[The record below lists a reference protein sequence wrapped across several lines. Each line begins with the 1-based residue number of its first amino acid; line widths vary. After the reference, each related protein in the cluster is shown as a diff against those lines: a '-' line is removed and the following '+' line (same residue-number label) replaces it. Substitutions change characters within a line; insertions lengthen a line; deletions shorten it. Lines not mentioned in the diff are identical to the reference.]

1 MKIGKF
7 LKTTLAVVMALAANA
22 ATACQFGDVVPP
34 VAAWMR
40 YIYIS
45 GVNEPNN
52 RIYEVSAPRAL
63 SYNVTIYPDN
73 GTSYDASLEC
83 FDLSVRGKSEV
94 TVDLPLTVYIA
105 ATERTLFH
113 PGATGDDAPPQL
125 QTADDA
131 RLTLYLQYRA
141 LPSLTWVTAATVRM
155 ETWQI
160 SALGTTGKPVFGSYT
175 IDPPVGAGTRIQIR
189 IYITAEAKSDPP
201 ELPAAPATG
210 EAYPACP
217 IENADPDA
225 EIPDS
230 SLSIGDE
237 RILLGVYH
245 ESIGTIFHNRLNMY
259 GFSSFRLDFQGGW
272 IKLPLSYGSLNI
284 AGTDWT
290 REQITSVIVS
300 GKRRPGK

>member
-1 MKIGKF
+1 MKIAKF

-52 RIYEVSAPRAL
+52 RIYEVSAPRAR

-175 IDPPVGAGTRIQIR
+175 IDPRNLADQRAGNHRKTCVRFLYDR
-189 IYITAEAKSDPP
+189 PSCRSRDP
-201 ELPAAPATG
+201 
-210 EAYPACP
+210 
-217 IENADPDA
+217 N
-225 EIPDS
+225 PDS
-230 SLSIGDE
+230 NLYHCGGKE
-237 RILLGVYH
+237 R
-245 ESIGTIFHNRLNMY
+245 SSGTSRGPRNRR
-259 GFSSFRLDFQGGW
+259 GISRLPD
-272 IKLPLSYGSLNI
+272 
-284 AGTDWT
+284 
-290 REQITSVIVS
+290 
-300 GKRRPGK
+300 

>member
-52 RIYEVSAPRAL
+52 CI
-63 SYNVTIYPDN
+63 SYIYPTVSNASGYLSLDN
-73 GTSYDASLEC
+73 GTHGETVFQVLYANVS
-83 FDLSVRGKSEV
+83 GKTEV
-94 TVDLPLTVYIA
+94 AVDLPLTVYIA
-105 ATERTLFH
+105 ATERKLFN
-113 PGATGDDAPPQL
+113 PGATGDDALSQI

-160 SALGTTGKPVFGSYT
+160 SALGTTGKAVFGSYT
-175 IDPPVGAGTRIQIR
+175 IDPPVGAGTIIQIR

-259 GFSSFRLDFQGGW
+259 GFSSFILDFQGGW

>member
-52 RIYEVSAPRAL
+52 CI
-63 SYNVTIYPDN
+63 SYIYPTVSNASGYLSLDN
-73 GTSYDASLEC
+73 GTHGETVFQVLYANVS
-83 FDLSVRGKSEV
+83 GKTEV
-94 TVDLPLTVYIA
+94 AVDLPLTVYIA
-105 ATERTLFH
+105 ATERKLFN
-113 PGATGDDAPPQL
+113 PGATGDDALSQI

-160 SALGTTGKPVFGSYT
+160 SALGTTGKAVFGSYT
-175 IDPPVGAGTRIQIR
+175 IDPPVGAGTIIQIR

-201 ELPAAPATG
+201 ELPADPTTG
-210 EAYPACP
+210 EAYPVCP
-217 IENADPDA
+217 LENADPDA
-225 EIPDS
+225 EIPTTARGVGTAKTV
-230 SLSIGDE
+230 LA
-237 RILLGVYH
+237 VYH
-245 ESIGTIFHNRLNMY
+245 ESVGTIFSNRLNMY
-259 GFSSFRLDFQGGW
+259 GLKTVGLDFQGGF
-272 IKLPLSYGSLNI
+272 LSLSSEYGSTMNI
-284 AGTDWT
+284 AGTDWSS
-290 REQITSVIVS
+290 EQLIGVRVS

>member
-52 RIYEVSAPRAL
+52 CI
-63 SYNVTIYPDN
+63 SYIYPRVSNASGYLSLDN
-73 GTSYDASLEC
+73 GTHGDTVFQVLHANVS
-83 FDLSVRGKSEV
+83 GKSEV
-94 TVDLPLTVYIA
+94 AVDLPLTVYIA
-105 ATERTLFH
+105 ATERKLFN

-141 LPSLTWVTAATVRM
+141 LPSLTWVTAATVRL

-160 SALGTTGKPVFGSYT
+160 SALGTTGKAVFGSYT
-175 IDPPVGAGTRIQIR
+175 IDPPVGAGTIIQIR

-201 ELPAAPATG
+201 ELPADPATG
-210 EAYPACP
+210 EAYPVCP
-217 IENADPDA
+217 LENADPDA
-225 EIPDS
+225 EIPTTARGVGTAKTV
-230 SLSIGDE
+230 LA
-237 RILLGVYH
+237 VYH
-245 ESIGTIFHNRLNMY
+245 ESVGTIFSNRLNMY
-259 GFSSFRLDFQGGW
+259 GLNTVGLDFQGGV
-272 IKLPLSYGSLNI
+272 LSLSSEYGSSMNI
-284 AGTDWT
+284 AGTDWSS
-290 REQITSVIVS
+290 EQLIGVRVS